1 MKQANRPFCHL
12 VCLAFCFAWAYL
24 PSIREVNYVEYI
36 ILRLKVSSKTIWP
49 CGFQISRIL
58 RICLRGCLGQQGFTA
73 YCQSCST
80 SVLYKVFH
88 RMMMMMMMM
97 MCVCVCEGF
106 HHSKPYLETIDLV
119 QLLTQSDCS
128 CNRPVGAIIDVT
140 LTP

>member
-97 MCVCVCEGF
+97 MCVCVCVKVSTTLN
-106 HHSKPYLETIDLV
+106 HIWK
-119 QLLTQSDCS
+119 QLILFNFLLKVIVLATGLWV
-128 CNRPVGAIIDVT
+128 P
-140 LTP
+140 L